1 MRATLKAVN
10 AELARRG
17 HQVLLEKGSGY
28 FYFRTGEAADW
39 LDKTVPV
46 TKISD
51 LTVQQWVAKFD
62 ELKRLNQQIINAGKG
77 RAQLQELE
85 EQNRDEGCPNLYAQ
99 GVLAGADEGFDFQ
112 VLL

>member
-1 MRATLKAVN
+1 MRVTLKAAN

-46 TKISD
+46 AKISD
-51 LTVQQWVAKFD
+51 LTLDEWVAKFR
-62 ELKRLNQQIINAGKG
+62 ELKRVNEDIMKSAKLRRTERTRTARQ
-77 RAQLQELE
+77 
-85 EQNRDEGCPNLYAQ
+85 
-99 GVLAGADEGFDFQ
+99 
-112 VLL
+112 